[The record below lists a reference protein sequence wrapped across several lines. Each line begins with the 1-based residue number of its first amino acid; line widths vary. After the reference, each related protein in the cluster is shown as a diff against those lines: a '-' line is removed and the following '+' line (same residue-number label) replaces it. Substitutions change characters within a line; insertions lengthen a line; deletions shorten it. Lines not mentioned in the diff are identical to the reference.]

1 MTIISEELLSW
12 GKSCTFSE
20 TLTTSLLM
28 FSPQRVVRS
37 ITVLLFLCQFFI
49 LSPCFAQR
57 NFAEGSVVLT
67 SGETLKGW
75 IDRSKTIKN
84 YKRCIF
90 KSDKKGK
97 SREYLP
103 GELRSYSFNDGKHFT
118 AFTGPADSSNYFAE
132 QMLESNLSLYTNG
145 RYFLY
150 SKGDHFGYLPEPYDK
165 AFTGKNNTRYSRRI
179 RPYVDTLMQ
188 VMSNC
193 QSMLMP
199 IKTSSYS
206 KRSLYSVFR
215 KYNDCVGAPI
225 KVFDSQPWL
234 RVNFKIGAGVA
245 LTKFT
250 VTPEWYPQFRQAT
263 VDNSQALTFGGGIS
277 IFSPRVT
284 NQVKLTLEGWYV
296 QNKFHGRSMT
306 ASSVNTYYYEFFAEV
321 TSFKIPIGFQYNL
334 SNAPFSPFIGGGF
347 MDEII
352 TKTSSSGSLDV
363 ATLNLVTVSDDPEV
377 SGFRK
382 NMIGYWL
389 SAGVNQRIT
398 GRLTAV
404 VMARYEHMNGY
415 IGSGANMSSK
425 VDAISAVFELQF

>member
-1 MTIISEELLSW
+1 MIISEDLLSW
-12 GKSCTFSE
+12 RKSCTFSE
-20 TLTTSLLM
+20 PLTPSPLM
-28 FSPQRVVRS
+28 YFSQRVVRS
-37 ITVLLFLCQFFI
+37 VIVLLFLCQFLI
-49 LSPCFAQR
+49 LSPCLAQR

-75 IDRSKTIKN
+75 IDRSKTKKN

-90 KSDKKGK
+90 KSDKKGT

-103 GELRSYSFNDGKHFT
+103 GELRSYSFNNGKHFT
-118 AFTGPADSSNYFAE
+118 AFTGATDSSNYFAE

-150 SKGDHFGYLPEPYDK
+150 SRGDHFGYLPEPYDK
-165 AFTGKNNTRYSRRI
+165 AFSGKNNTRYSRRI

-206 KRSLYSVFR
+206 KRSLYSLFR

-225 KVFDSQPWL
+225 TVFDSQPWL
-234 RVNFKIGAGVA
+234 RVNFKIGVGVA

-250 VTPEWYPQFRQAT
+250 VRPEWYPLFREAA
-263 VDNSQALTFGGGIS
+263 VDNSQSVTFGGGIS
-277 IFSPRVT
+277 IFSPRIT
-284 NQVKLTLEGWYV
+284 NQFKFTLEGWYV

-306 ASSVNTYYYEFFAEV
+306 ASSVNTYRYEFFAEV
-321 TSFKIPIGFQYNL
+321 TSFKIPIGFQYNF
-334 SNAPFSPFIGGGF
+334 SNGPFSPFIGVGL

-352 TKTSSSGSLDV
+352 TKTASSGSLDV
-363 ATLNLVTVSDDPEV
+363 ATLNLVTVSEDPEI

-389 SAGVNQRIT
+389 SAGVSQRIA

-404 VMARYEHMNGY
+404 VMARYDQMNGY
-415 IGSGANMSSK
+415 VGSGVNTSSK
-425 VDAISAVFELQF
+425 VDTISAVFELQF

>member
-1 MTIISEELLSW
+1 MYSSQRPLRSALVFLILFQLL
-12 GKSCTFSE
+12 
-20 TLTTSLLM
+20 
-28 FSPQRVVRS
+28 V
-37 ITVLLFLCQFFI
+37 
-49 LSPCFAQR
+49 LSPCIAQR
-57 NFAEGSVVLT
+57 NFAEGSIVLT
-67 SGETLKGW
+67 SGETIKGW
-75 IDRSKTIKN
+75 IDRSKTKKN
-84 YKRCIF
+84 YTRCIF
-90 KSDKKGK
+90 KSDKKGP

-118 AFTGPADSSNYFAE
+118 AFTGTADSANYFAE
-132 QMLESNLSLYTNG
+132 QMLESKLSLYTNG

-150 SKGDHFGYLPEPYDK
+150 SKGGHFGYLPEPYDK
-165 AFTGKNNTRYSRRI
+165 SFTAKGKDNTRYSRRI

-188 VMSNC
+188 IMNDC
-193 QSMLMP
+193 QTMLMP
-199 IKTSSYS
+199 IKSSSYS
-206 KRSLYSVFR
+206 KRSLFSVFR
-215 KYNDCVGAPI
+215 KYNACVGAPI

-250 VTPEWYPQFRQAT
+250 VTPEWFPLFSQAA
-263 VDNSQALTFGGGIS
+263 VDNSQAVTFGGGIS
-277 IFSPRVT
+277 IFSPRIT

-306 ASSVNTYYYEFFAEV
+306 ASSVNKYYYEFFTNV
-321 TSFKIPIGFQYNL
+321 TSFKIPIGFQFNL
-334 SNAPFSPFIGGGF
+334 SNAPFSPFIGGGL

-363 ATLNLVTVSDDPEV
+363 ATGKLVTVSNDPEI

-389 SAGVNQRIT
+389 SAGVNQRIS

-404 VMARYEHMNGY
+404 VMVRYEQMNGY
-415 IGSGANMSSK
+415 IGSGVNMSSK